1 MSINGRVK
9 RLEAMVDVTGRVT
22 GTISTHDRGRSDAVV
37 VRGAGPVCRM
47 GEEEFARRY
56 PGALLV
62 VVTCFCEDCYDGGG
76 DE

>member
-9 RLEAMVDVTGRVT
+9 RLEAMANLTGRVT
-22 GTISTHDRGRSDAVV
+22 GTISTHDRGRPDAVV
-37 VRGAGPVCRM
+37 VRGAGPVGRM

-62 VVTCFCEDCYDGGG
+62 VATCFCEECYGEG
-76 DE
+76 DA